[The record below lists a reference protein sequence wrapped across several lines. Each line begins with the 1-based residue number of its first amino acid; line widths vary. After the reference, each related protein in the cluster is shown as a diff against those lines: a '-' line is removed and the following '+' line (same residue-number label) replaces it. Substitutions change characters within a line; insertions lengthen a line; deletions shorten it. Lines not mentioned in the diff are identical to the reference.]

1 MSDVAAGRQVEGR
14 APASRERALPRAGAR
29 LTFVVLTVIL
39 AVAAFV
45 SLGVGRYPIAPLEI
59 ARLLIGRA
67 GAGATTQHDVLF
79 LLRLPRVGA
88 ALLVGAALAGAGCA
102 YQGLFRNPMAS
113 PDLLGA
119 SAGAGFGAALAI
131 LLSLGGAGIEALAF
145 AGGICAV
152 AITYAISRVLE
163 RRMDGVLVLVLAGMV
178 VGNLFIAFTSTVKF
192 VADPNSQLPEI
203 TFWLMGGLSAVRA
216 PDVAWLGA
224 TVVAGTTGLLAL
236 RWRLNVMTFGDEE
249 ALALGVDARRVRYAT
264 IVCATLMTSSAVA
277 VAGMV
282 GWVGLIV
289 PHLARLV
296 VGSDNR
302 RLVPASMLMGASF
315 LLLVDDLCRTVYTT
329 EIPLTIVTSMIG
341 APLFVWLVARQG
353 RR

>member
-1 MSDVAAGRQVEGR
+1 MSGAAVEPIEGR
-14 APASRERALPRAGAR
+14 APARRERSSRRAGAR
-29 LTFVVLTVIL
+29 LTFVVLAL
-39 AVAAFV
+39 LAAVAAFV

-59 ARLLIGRA
+59 VRLLTGHA

-131 LLSLGGAGIEALAF
+131 LLSFGGAGIEALAF
-145 AGGICAV
+145 AGGLCAV
-152 AITYAISRVLE
+152 AVTYAISRVLE

-178 VGNLFIAFTSTVKF
+178 IGNLFIAFTSTVKF

-216 PDVAWLGA
+216 PDVAWLGGA
-224 TVVAGTTGLLAL
+224 VAAGTAGLLAL

-264 IVCATLMTSSAVA
+264 IVCATLMTSAAVA

-289 PHLARLV
+289 PHLARLI

-315 LLLVDDLCRTVYTT
+315 LLVVDDLCRTVYTT
-329 EIPLTIVTSMIG
+329 EIPLTILTSMIG
-341 APLFVWLVARQG
+341 APLFVWLVARRG
-353 RR
+353 RP